1 MKKFF
6 IVDTNVLLH
15 EPSSLFDFAD
25 NTLILPIV
33 VIEELD
39 TFKKREDQ
47 VGRNSREVSN
57 YLDELRLG
65 GNLSE
70 GVSLP
75 SGGRIKIELQHME
88 LGVLPEGFSQDKADN
103 RILSLALHYKQK
115 NAEPVILV
123 SKDLNLRVKAD
134 ALGIPAEDYEKNKV
148 DPNQL
153 YRGHREVTSKFGDV
167 DRFYKEQ
174 SLPLSEFSV
183 DPPLHPNECVMLT
196 DATNPSHTALG
207 RVNAKKGC
215 IQKLHN
221 DNPVLWGIKPKNRE
235 QRFGL
240 DILLDDDIKLVSL
253 VGVAGTGKTLLA
265 LAAGLEK
272 VVREEKYQ
280 KLFVAKPLVPM
291 GRDIGYLPGEL
302 SEKLLPRMQSIQDN
316 LDFLF
321 SNVAHHDV
329 GESDLEELVE
339 NGIVEIQ
346 ALTYIRGRSIP
357 NVFIV
362 VDEAQNLTMHEVKT
376 IITRAAQGTKI
387 IFTGDLAQIDNPY
400 LDSTSNGLAL
410 MVERMKGQSLYGHV
424 MFSKGERSEL
434 AELAAQLL

>member
-1 MKKFF
+1 MKKYF
-6 IVDTNVLLH
+6 IFDTNVLLH
-15 EPSSLFDFAD
+15 EPTSLFDFED
-25 NTLILPIV
+25 NTVVLPIV

-47 VGRNSREVSN
+47 VGRNSRLVSN
-57 YLDELRLG
+57 FLDELRLQGSLADGVTLPTG
-65 GNLSE
+65 GKVL
-70 GVSLP
+70 
-75 SGGRIKIELQHME
+75 IELHHMD
-88 LGVLPEGFSQDKADN
+88 LTPLPEGFAQDKADN
-103 RILSLALHYKQK
+103 RILALALYYKQK
-115 NAEPVILV
+115 NSEPVVLV

-148 DPNQL
+148 DPDVL
-153 YRGHREVTSKFGDV
+153 YRGHRELAVKFGYV

-174 SLPLSEFSV
+174 TMPLSEFSA
-183 DPPLHPNECVMLT
+183 DPPLFPNECVMLT
-196 DATNPSHTALG
+196 DTTNSSHTALG
-207 RVNAKKGC
+207 RVNRKKDC
-215 IQKLHN
+215 IQKLRQ

-240 DILLDDDIKLVSL
+240 DLLLDDEVKLVSL
-253 VGVAGTGKTLLA
+253 VGMAGTGKTLLA

-291 GRDIGYLPGEL
+291 GRDIGYLPGEVE
-302 SEKLLPRMQSIQDN
+302 EKLLPRMQSIQDN

-321 SNVAHHDV
+321 SNVSHNDI
-329 GESDLEELVE
+329 GGSDLEELMDS
-339 NGIVEIQ
+339 GIVEIQ

-357 NVFIV
+357 NVFII

-376 IITRAAQGTKI
+376 IITRAGQGTKI
-387 IFTGDLAQIDNPY
+387 IFTGDLGQIDNPY
-400 LDSTSNGLAL
+400 LDATSNGLAL
-410 MVERMKGQSLYGHV
+410 MVERMKGQSLYGHI

-434 AELAAQLL
+434 AEIAAQLL

>member
-6 IVDTNVLLH
+6 IFDTNVLLH
-15 EPSSLFDFAD
+15 EPTSLFDFED
-25 NTLILPIV
+25 NTVVLPIV

-47 VGRNSREVSN
+47 VGRNSRLVSN
-57 YLDELRLG
+57 YLDELRLQG
-65 GNLSE
+65 SLAE
-70 GVSLP
+70 GVPLP
-75 SGGRIKIELQHME
+75 GGGKILIELHHMD
-88 LGVLPEGFSQDKADN
+88 LAPLPEGFAHDKADN
-103 RILSLALHYKQK
+103 RILALTLHYKQK
-115 NAEPVILV
+115 YSEPVVLV

-148 DPNQL
+148 DPNAL
-153 YRGHREVTSKFGDV
+153 YRGHRELTVKFGYV

-174 SLPLSEFSV
+174 SLPLAEFPV
-183 DPPLHPNECVMLT
+183 DPALCANECVMLI

-207 RVNAKKGC
+207 RVNARKNC
-215 IQKLHN
+215 VQKLRL
-221 DNPVLWGIKPKNRE
+221 DNPSLWGIKPKNRE

-240 DILLDDDIKLVSL
+240 DVLLDDDVPLISL
-253 VGVAGTGKTLLA
+253 VGMAGTGKTLLA

-280 KLFVAKPLVPM
+280 KLFVMKPLVPL

-302 SEKLLPRMQSIQDN
+302 EEKLLPRMQSIQDN

-321 SNVAHHDV
+321 SNVAHNDI
-329 GESDLEELVE
+329 GASDLEELMDS
-339 NGIVEIQ
+339 GIVDIQ

-357 NVFIV
+357 NVFII

-376 IITRAAQGTKI
+376 IITRAGQGTKI

-400 LDSTSNGLAL
+400 LDATSNGLAL
-410 MVERMKGQSLYGHV
+410 MVERMKGQGVYGHV
-424 MFSKGERSEL
+424 LFTKGERSEL

>member
-6 IVDTNVLLH
+6 IFDTNVLLH
-15 EPSSLFDFAD
+15 EPTSLFDFED
-25 NTLILPIV
+25 NTVVLPIV

-47 VGRNSREVSN
+47 VGRSSRQVSN
-57 YLDELRLG
+57 YLDELRLQG
-65 GNLSE
+65 SLAE
-70 GVSLP
+70 GVPLP
-75 SGGRIKIELQHME
+75 TGGKVVIELHHMD
-88 LGVLPEGFSQDKADN
+88 LTPLPEGFAQDKVDN
-103 RILSLALHYKQK
+103 RILALALYYKQK
-115 NAEPVILV
+115 QTEPVVLV

-148 DPNQL
+148 DPNAL
-153 YRGHREVTSKFGDV
+153 YRGHREVTVPFGCV

-174 SLPLSEFSV
+174 SLPASDFPA
-183 DPPLHPNECVMLT
+183 DPPFCPNEYVMLT
-196 DATNPSHTALG
+196 DVTNPSHTALG
-207 RVNAKKGC
+207 RVSRKKDC
-215 IQKLHN
+215 IQKLRQ

-240 DILLDDDIKLVSL
+240 DILLDDEVKLVSM
-253 VGVAGTGKTLLA
+253 VGMAGTGKTLLA

-291 GRDIGYLPGEL
+291 GRDIGYLPGEVE
-302 SEKLLPRMQSIQDN
+302 EKLLPRMQSIQDN

-321 SNVAHHDV
+321 SNVSHSDI
-329 GESDLEELVE
+329 GDSDLEELIDS
-339 NGIVEIQ
+339 GIVDIQ

-357 NVFIV
+357 NVFII

-376 IITRAAQGTKI
+376 IITRAGQGTKI
-387 IFTGDLAQIDNPY
+387 IFTGDLGQIDNPY
-400 LDSTSNGLAL
+400 LDATSNGLAL

-424 MFSKGERSEL
+424 TFTKGERSEL
-434 AELAAQLL
+434 AEIAAQVL

>member
-1 MKKFF
+1 MKKYF

-15 EPSSLFDFAD
+15 EPTSLFDFED
-25 NTLILPIV
+25 NTVVLPIV

-47 VGRNSREVSN
+47 VGRNSRMVSN
-57 YLDELRLG
+57 FLDELRLQGSLADGVTLPTG
-65 GNLSE
+65 GKVL
-70 GVSLP
+70 
-75 SGGRIKIELQHME
+75 IELHHMD
-88 LGVLPEGFSQDKADN
+88 LTPLPEGFAQDKADN
-103 RILSLALHYKQK
+103 RILALALYYKQK
-115 NAEPVILV
+115 NTDPVILV

-148 DPNQL
+148 DPDIL
-153 YRGHREVTSKFGDV
+153 YRGHRELAVKFGYV

-174 SLPLSEFSV
+174 TLPLSEFDA
-183 DPPLHPNECVMLT
+183 DPPLFPNECVMLT
-196 DATNPSHTALG
+196 DTTNPSHTALG
-207 RVNAKKGC
+207 RVNRKKDC
-215 IQKLHN
+215 IQKLRQ

-240 DILLDDDIKLVSL
+240 DLLLDDEIKLVSL
-253 VGVAGTGKTLLA
+253 VGMAGTGKTLLA

-291 GRDIGYLPGEL
+291 GRDIGYLPGEVE
-302 SEKLLPRMQSIQDN
+302 EKLLPRMQSIQDN
-316 LDFLF
+316 LNFLF
-321 SNVAHHDV
+321 SNVTHNDIGA
-329 GESDLEELVE
+329 SDLEELMDS
-339 NGIVEIQ
+339 GIVEIQ

-357 NVFIV
+357 NVFII

-376 IITRAAQGTKI
+376 IITRAGQGTKI
-387 IFTGDLAQIDNPY
+387 IFTGDLGQIDNPY
-400 LDSTSNGLAL
+400 LDATSNGLSL

-434 AELAAQLL
+434 AEIAAQLL

>member
-6 IVDTNVLLH
+6 ILDTNVLLH
-15 EPSSLFDFAD
+15 EPSSLFDFED
-25 NTLILPIV
+25 NTVILPIV

-47 VGRNSREVSN
+47 VGRNSRQVSN
-57 YLDELRLG
+57 FLDELRMK

-70 GVSLP
+70 GVELP
-75 SGGRIKIELQHME
+75 TGGIVKIVLHHME
-88 LGVLPEGFSQDKADN
+88 IGALPEGFAHDKADN
-103 RILSLALHYKQK
+103 RILSLALYYKQK
-115 NAEPVILV
+115 SAEPVILV

-134 ALGIPAEDYEKNKV
+134 SLGIPAEDYEKNKV
-148 DPNQL
+148 DPNLL
-153 YRGHREVTSKFGDV
+153 YRGHRELTVKFGYV
-167 DRFYKEQ
+167 DRFYKEHA
-174 SLPLSEFSV
+174 LPLGEFPI
-183 DPPLHPNECVMLT
+183 DPPLYPNECVMLT

-207 RVNAKKGC
+207 RVNSRKGC
-215 IQKLHN
+215 IQRLHN
-221 DNPVLWGIKPKNRE
+221 DNPVLWGIKPRNRE

-240 DILLDDDIKLVSL
+240 DILLDEEIKLVSL

-272 VVREEKYQ
+272 VVREEHYQ
-280 KLFVAKPLVPM
+280 KLFVAKPLIPM
-291 GRDIGYLPGEL
+291 GRDIGYLPGEV

-321 SNVAHHDV
+321 SNASHGDV
-329 GESDLEELVE
+329 GDSDLEELSESGV
-339 NGIVEIQ
+339 VEIQ

-357 NVFIV
+357 NVFII

-376 IITRAAQGTKI
+376 IITRAGQGTKI

-400 LDSTSNGLAL
+400 LDATSNGLAL
-410 MVERMKGQSLYGHV
+410 MVERMKGQALYGHV